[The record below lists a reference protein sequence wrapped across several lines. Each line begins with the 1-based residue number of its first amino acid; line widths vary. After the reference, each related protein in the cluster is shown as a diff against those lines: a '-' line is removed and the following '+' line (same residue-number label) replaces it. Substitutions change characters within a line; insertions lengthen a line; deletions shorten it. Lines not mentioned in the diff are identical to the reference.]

1 VLILDI
7 DGFKNVNDTLGHAV
21 GDGILCEVARR
32 LEAGVGASGLVAR
45 LGSDEFAVLLH
56 ERTQPL
62 QAQAMADVLLDALAQ
77 ALVVDHHDI
86 QLSAS
91 CGIATAP
98 EHAQEALALTGNADL
113 ALFHGKRLGG
123 AQSFLFVPALRMEAV
138 ARHRDGL
145 ELHRAVQAGEFVLF
159 YQPQVRLTDG
169 ALAGAEALIR
179 WRHPERGLLS
189 PAAFLPALEQ
199 GPLAATVGAWVLDEA
214 CAQAAQW
221 RRWGLTD
228 FIVGVNLFGAQFRV
242 GDLAT
247 QVLLALERHGL
258 PPQALELEITEN
270 IVLNHDEQALRSLR
284 RLREIGVGVAFDDFG
299 TGYASLSLLKQYPL
313 SRIKID
319 RSFVQGML
327 ESRQDRAV
335 INAVLD
341 MARAFSLDTIAEGV
355 ETAEQRA
362 ALIEAGCAQGQ
373 GYLFARPLPAL
384 EFAQTHGIALPE
396 RLARL
401 A

>member
-1 VLILDI
+1 
-7 DGFKNVNDTLGHAV
+7 
-21 GDGILCEVARR
+21 
-32 LEAGVGASGLVAR
+32 
-45 LGSDEFAVLLH
+45 
-56 ERTQPL
+56 
-62 QAQAMADVLLDALAQ
+62 
-77 ALVVDHHDI
+77 
-86 QLSAS
+86 
-91 CGIATAP
+91 
-98 EHAQEALALTGNADL
+98 
-113 ALFHGKRLGG
+113 
-123 AQSFLFVPALRMEAV
+123 
-138 ARHRDGL
+138 
-145 ELHRAVQAGEFVLF
+145 
-159 YQPQVRLTDG
+159 
-169 ALAGAEALIR
+169 
-179 WRHPERGLLS
+179 
-189 PAAFLPALEQ
+189 
-199 GPLAATVGAWVLDEA
+199 
-214 CAQAAQW
+214 
-221 RRWGLTD
+221 
-228 FIVGVNLFGAQFRV
+228 
-242 GDLAT
+242 
-247 QVLLALERHGL
+247 VLLALERHGL